1 MAAREDFCNFVE
13 SLLNLLIGIQNL
25 NAQYVSVEYFEQA
38 NWRLEDAIL
47 TLLLLLYSVW
57 QSEESVIQDF
67 ETVIEAVLTKVC
79 FSCNDKV

>member
-38 NWRLEDAIL
+38 NSRLENAAL
-47 TLLLLLYSVW
+47 TLQLLL
-57 QSEESVIQDF
+57 
-67 ETVIEAVLTKVC
+67 
-79 FSCNDKV
+79 